1 MKRSGKFYRNNEKE
15 VMRALGFKPTFNS
28 GSAWIE
34 KEDGQSEELICQLKS
49 TDAKSIKIVKSDIDT
64 LEYNALV
71 AHKLPVFVIQF
82 LSTNEC
88 FLVLRPEDITDIA
101 KYLKTGEV
109 SSERFGG
116 LSTLGIELTGG
127 SDVSVEEE
135 TTNCR
140 KVIGSSSRGRK
151 AFEKENA
158 EKYKKKRK
166 SAT

>member
-15 VMRALGFKPTFNS
+15 VMRSLGFTPTPNS
-28 GSAWIE
+28 GSGWLV

-49 TDAKSIKIVKSDIDT
+49 TDAKSIKLVKSDIDT

-88 FLVLRPEDITDIA
+88 FLVIRPEDVKDIA

-109 SSERFGG
+109 SSERFD
-116 LSTLGIELTGG
+116 TLGIELTGG
-127 SDVSVEEE
+127 SDVSGEEI

-140 KVIGSSSRGRK
+140 KVIGSASKSRK
-151 AFEKENA
+151 VFEKENA

-166 SAT
+166 SAI

>member
-15 VMRALGFKPTFNS
+15 VMRSLGFTPTPNS
-28 GSAWIE
+28 GSGWIV

-71 AHKLPVFVIQF
+71 AHKLPVFVVQF

-88 FLVLRPEDITDIA
+88 FLVIRPEDVSDIA

-109 SSERFGG
+109 STERF
-116 LSTLGIELTGG
+116 LGIELTGG
-127 SDVSVEEE
+127 SDDSPQE
-135 TTNCR
+135 NCR
-140 KVIGSSSRGRK
+140 KVVGSSSKGRK
-151 AFEKENA
+151 VFEKENA
-158 EKYKKKRK
+158 ERYLKKSK
-166 SAT
+166 SAL